1 MKPAIHFLLAFLLL
15 GCATNQGV
23 QRTEDGDVVARKQK
37 NHDKVAVDVAES
49 SIDLTSYLRRIPGI
63 QITGSGERATIQ
75 VRNNASAGAEYRPLY
90 VVNGT
95 PLGNSYANLLSAV
108 DPNEIKSVEVLKT
121 PSEISR
127 YGTQGSGGVILI
139 ELRQSE

>member
-1 MKPAIHFLLAFLLL
+1 MKVLANILLLFLLL

-23 QRTEDGDVVARKQK
+23 QRTEDGDMAARKQK
-37 NHDKVAVDVAES
+37 NHNKVKVDAAES

-63 QITGSGERATIQ
+63 QITGSGERATVQ
-75 VRNNASAGAEYRPLY
+75 VRSNASAGAEYRPLY

-95 PLGNSYANLLSAV
+95 PLGNSYSSLFSAV

-121 PSEISR
+121 PSETSR

-139 ELRQSE
+139 ELRDSE